1 MEGFFEGLGIAALM
15 MLALI
20 GLAVGWIAGA
30 VSGRGKLLLALVG
43 AIAAMATP
51 FVLAA
56 LGITVLAAG
65 GILLLVIAGAVG
77 AALVVALVRLMTR
90 GRPHDG

>member
-1 MEGFFEGLGIAALM
+1 MEGFFQGLGIAALV

-30 VSGRGKLLLALVG
+30 ITGRGKAMLGLIG

-65 GILLLVIAGAVG
+65 GIVLVIVVGAVG

-90 GRPHDG
+90 GR